1 MIKYILGKSL
11 SIAINIASS
20 HFENI
25 LEYSTLFQD
34 YEKRRRFISSILF
47 VSTKLISMWFK
58 ENLKNLK

>member
-25 LEYSTLFQD
+25 LQYTLFQD
-34 YEKRRRFISSILF
+34 NEKRRRFISSILF
-47 VSTKLISMWFK
+47 VSHITRFGIWCDSKK
-58 ENLKNLK
+58 TLKI